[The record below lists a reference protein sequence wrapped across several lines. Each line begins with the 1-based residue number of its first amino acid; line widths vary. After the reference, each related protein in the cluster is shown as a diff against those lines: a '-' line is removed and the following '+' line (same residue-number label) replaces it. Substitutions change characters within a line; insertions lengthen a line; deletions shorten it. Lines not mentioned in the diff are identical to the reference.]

1 MIVHVLLCYKL
12 RLCTH
17 SPNWI
22 KIYGS
27 QFTRGQYVLCGW
39 QDDDLPMFALIK
51 DITVV
56 AECPL
61 VALEKFTT
69 EGINN
74 HLQSYLITSTRHVF
88 VSKVSS
94 LPYKDPITAHF
105 YPGDGGLYIAMK
117 CHVQKSA

>member
-1 MIVHVLLCYKL
+1 
-12 RLCTH
+12 
-17 SPNWI
+17 
-22 KIYGS
+22 
-27 QFTRGQYVLCGW
+27 
-39 QDDDLPMFALIK
+39 MFALIK
-51 DITVV
+51 DITIV

-69 EGINN
+69 EDINN

-117 CHVQKSA
+117 CHMQKSA

>member
-1 MIVHVLLCYKL
+1 MKVSSLRASMSYVAGKMMYDLL
-12 RLCTH
+12 
-17 SPNWI
+17 
-22 KIYGS
+22 
-27 QFTRGQYVLCGW
+27 
-39 QDDDLPMFALIK
+39 MFALIK

-88 VSKVSS
+88 VGTVSS
-94 LPYKDPITAHF
+94 LPYTDPISAHL
-105 YPGDGGLYIAMK
+105 YPSDSGLYIVMECLVQECLK
-117 CHVQKSA
+117 CSHDSEMFILS